1 MPGVVLSDGVLRSKK
16 RPMRRGA
23 CPKYLSA
30 CPILGP
36 LGVEMLI
43 RNGTMIPVI
52 YSMVI

>member
-1 MPGVVLSDGVLRSKK
+1 MVLSDGVL
-16 RPMRRGA
+16 RGA

-43 RNGTMIPVI
+43 RNENDDSSDLFNG
-52 YSMVI
+52 